1 MTPKELAARH
11 PRLYHVTEPG
21 AWASI
26 AQKGLLSTTYLLG
39 LFEIE
44 PELRTRIETKPRP
57 TAIPLEHPLHGCV
70 IINDNQPLNEK
81 ALACCL
87 NGGLT
92 PADWLR
98 ILNSRVFFWAS
109 EDGLNRLLGAR
120 FNRNRTRE
128 VIVIDTLSLAT
139 AHAER
144 LELCPINSGSTL
156 RKAARRGLDTFTPLL
171 HHSFKDW
178 SKRRGQRDKI
188 LEITVRDHV
197 TDIAQH
203 MIDVF
208 QTSSEITS

>member
-1 MTPKELAARH
+1 MTPEELAARH

-26 AQKGLLSTTYLLG
+26 AKKGLLSTTHLLD

-44 PELRTRIETKPRP
+44 SELRTRIETKRRP
-57 TAIPLEHPLHGCV
+57 TTVPLEHPTHGHV
-70 IINDNQPLNEK
+70 IINDNLPLNEN
-81 ALACCL
+81 ALASCL
-87 NGGLT
+87 EGGLT

-128 VIVIDTLSLAT
+128 VIVLDTLSLAT

-156 RKAARRGLDTFTPLL
+156 RKAARRGHDTFTPLL
-171 HHSFKDW
+171 QYSFKDW
-178 SKRRGQRDKI
+178 SKRRGRHDQI

-197 TDIAQH
+197 TDIDQH
-203 MIDVF
+203 MIHVF
-208 QTSSEITS
+208 QTGSEITS

>member
-1 MTPKELAARH
+1 MTPEELAARH

-21 AWASI
+21 AWASV
-26 AQKGLLSTTYLLG
+26 AQKGLLSTTRLLD

-44 PELRTRIETKPRP
+44 AELRIRIETKRRP
-57 TAIPLEHPLHGCV
+57 AAVPLEHPTHGRV

-81 ALACCL
+81 ALTCCL
-87 NGGLT
+87 DGGLT

-98 ILNSRVFFWAS
+98 LLNSRVFFLAS
-109 EDGLNRLLGAR
+109 EEGLNRLLGAR
-120 FNRNRTRE
+120 FNRHRPRE
-128 VIVIDTLSLAT
+128 VIVINTLSLAT

-144 LELCPINSGSTL
+144 IELCPINSGSTL

-178 SKRRGQRDKI
+178 SKHRGRRDQI

-197 TDIAQH
+197 TDITHH